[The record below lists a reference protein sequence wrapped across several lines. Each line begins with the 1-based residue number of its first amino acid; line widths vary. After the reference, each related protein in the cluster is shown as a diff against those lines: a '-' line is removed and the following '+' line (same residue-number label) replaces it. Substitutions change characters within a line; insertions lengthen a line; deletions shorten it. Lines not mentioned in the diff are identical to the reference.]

1 MNGQS
6 KVSIFY
12 EVDSERTRMEWD
24 ENGALMGEIFESRS
38 ACQNRIKKII
48 RESNDD
54 KKRKMFERALTGF
67 DRWVEDDSELQQ
79 LLYSQVFC

>member
-1 MNGQS
+1 MNGES

-12 EVDSERTRMEWD
+12 EVGSERTKMEWD

-48 RESNDD
+48 CESNDD